1 MPGFSPSEWVD
12 EKLSAARQL
21 GHFVILVTAVSSQL
35 KSCDHQVIIKLPS
48 LSNEDFTQECSELQK
63 TGEPK
68 PSRGLVMQ
76 FAGRMFDRIFKAL
89 AGNRSDGRWSWALPA
104 TLVIWAS
111 TLKFRPDVIVATGG
125 PSAAQFAASLA
136 TLFPGA
142 KRPVLEF
149 QDPFI
154 GREMGLSDK
163 VLRAMR
169 ILNSFM
175 MRRSKKYV
183 VVSNGSLQQV
193 QDSYA
198 SHSSKIAAIY
208 PFAEPRT
215 GSNKLIRPSTSK
227 GRVEFLHAG
236 TLYGTRSLQPLF
248 KALDAGYASGK
259 FAPEH
264 IQISNLGADYTGTEP
279 RVDYRELDLLPRNAA
294 LERARHAQA
303 LLLVQHSD
311 GRSLETI
318 PFKLYDYLNL
328 DVPIIVIGRNPEI
341 RELLADGDFFC
352 PLEDQQ
358 SLILAISGIL
368 NANLSSSG
376 KQSSAV
382 RISNRPS
389 PDSFLKA
396 WQELLA

>member
-12 EKLSAARQL
+12 EKLTAARQL
-21 GHFVILVTAVSSQL
+21 GHFVVLVTAASSQL
-35 KSCDHQVIIKLPS
+35 KSCDHQKIIKFPS
-48 LSNEDFTQECSELQK
+48 LSDEDFTQERNEIQK
-63 TGEPK
+63 NGETM
-68 PSRGLVMQ
+68 PSRGLVAA
-76 FAGRMFDRIFKAL
+76 FAGRLFDRIFKAL

-111 TLKFRPDVIVATGG
+111 TLRFRPDVVVATGG

-136 TLFPGA
+136 TLLPGA

-175 MRRSKKYV
+175 MSRAKKYV
-183 VVSNGSLQQV
+183 VVSRGSLRQV
-193 QDSYA
+193 QESY
-198 SHSSKIAAIY
+198 SRHSSKISAIY
-208 PFAEPRT
+208 PYAEPRED
-215 GSNKLIRPSTSK
+215 SRNSIRPSTSS
-227 GRVEFLHAG
+227 GRVELLHAG
-236 TLYGTRSLQPLF
+236 TLYGTRSLRPLF
-248 KALDAGYASGK
+248 EALDVGYASGK
-259 FAPEH
+259 FSPDQ
-264 IQISNLGADYTGTEP
+264 IQVSNLGADYTGTEP
-279 RVDYRELDLLPRNAA
+279 RVDYRELALLPRSAA

-311 GRSLETI
+311 DRSLETI

-328 DVPIIVIGRNPEI
+328 DVPIMVIGRNPEI
-341 RELLADGDFFC
+341 RELLSDGDFFC
-352 PLEDQQ
+352 PIQDQQ
-358 SLILAISGIL
+358 SMILAISSIL
-368 NANLSSSG
+368 NADFSG
-376 KQSSAV
+376 SEKQTSAV
-382 RISNRPS
+382 PISKRPS
-389 PDSFLKA
+389 PQAFLKA